1 MQLWLIRLF
10 LRHISFPL
18 RLAAE
23 ISLRCD
29 AAVTA
34 AAAAAAAAASA
45 TSIVFLHLFLELE
58 YFWQA
63 APDV

>member
-29 AAVTA
+29 AAV

>member
-29 AAVTA
+29 AAVA

>member
-34 AAAAAAAAASA
+34 AAAAAAAASA